1 MRLSK
6 HRRGATVRVDMTP
19 MIDVTFQLL
28 IFFMTVTQVSEISKE
43 RLELP
48 KQKGSADQAPA
59 ELIIN
64 VTHLGEVIVQGETLS
79 MGQVAGLLAEQLVQ
93 VGGDPGRMRVV
104 LRIDERGTSA
114 APNELVEML
123 NKMQI
128 RQVRI
133 AVEASS

>member
-6 HRRGATVRVDMTP
+6 HRHGGTVRVDMTP
-19 MIDVTFQLL
+19 MIDVTFLLL

-48 KQKGSADQAPA
+48 KQKGSADQQPA
-59 ELIIN
+59 EIILN
-64 VTHLGEVIVQGETLS
+64 VTQTGEVIVTGETVS
-79 MGQVAGLLAEQLVQ
+79 VDRVAAMLAEQLAQ
-93 VGGDPGRMRVV
+93 VGGDPGRLRVV
-104 LRIDERGTSA
+104 LRIDQRGTSA
-114 APNELVEML
+114 VPNELVEML

-133 AVEASS
+133 AVEASP